1 MRWRRLTPRFRSW
14 APALGCAVV
23 LGAMATHAPGARA
36 QEPPKE
42 ADKAWEYLAALPKDR
57 RLAVL
62 EREAKREGGLV
73 VYGALGIDR
82 ARLFLGPFEEKYP
95 GVKAEFVRLT
105 EPELADKVLLEHRTG
120 RMNADVAL
128 AGSNWHGLLAEALGP
143 YQPTTWDDFDP
154 RFRESA
160 GSPGGW
166 VAMTYELLP
175 HAIAWRTDRVKRE
188 EAPKTLDQVAEPKW
202 KGRVGTTTHLETFM
216 DSVIAAYGEKVAMEK
231 VQRLA
236 ALDNRLYRSIAA
248 LSEALST
255 GEVDLVWAIGAY
267 RAHQLK
273 TKGAPVDFV
282 FQDPLTAIAFTIS
295 TMRGARHPYA
305 AALLMEYLTD
315 ARTLERMD
323 KLEGGRAFGNRKGT
337 YANPL
342 SQFPK
347 ILISRAIP
355 PDRFKELNRTAQQL
369 FIRR

>member
-1 MRWRRLTPRFRSW
+1 MRWRSLTPRFPTW
-14 APALGCAVV
+14 ASTVGCALI
-23 LGAMATHAPGARA
+23 LGLVATDWPESQA
-36 QEPPKE
+36 QEPPRE
-42 ADKAWEYLAALPKDR
+42 ADKAWEYVAALPKDQ

-62 EREAKREGGLV
+62 EREAKREGSVV

-120 RMNADVAL
+120 RMNVDVAL
-128 AGSNWHGLLAEALGP
+128 AGSNWHGLLAEALGS

-154 RFRESA
+154 RFRE
-160 GSPGGW
+160 GGRQGGW
-166 VAMTYELLP
+166 AALTYELLP

-188 EAPKTLDQVAEPKW
+188 EAPKTLDEVADPKW

-216 DSVIAAYGEKVAMEK
+216 DGMISVYGEKIAMEK

-236 ALDNRLYRSIAA
+236 ALNNRLYRSIAA

-255 GEVDLVWAIGAY
+255 GEIDLAWGIGAY
-267 RAHQLK
+267 RADQLK
-273 TKGAPVDFV
+273 AKGAPVDFV
-282 FQDPLTAIAFTIS
+282 FQDPLTAIAFTVS
-295 TMRGARHPYA
+295 TVRGARHPYA

-315 ARTLERMD
+315 ARTLERLD

-337 YANPL
+337 YTNPL

-347 ILISRAIP
+347 IVISRSIP

>member
-1 MRWRRLTPRFRSW
+1 VGF
-14 APALGCAVV
+14 AVV
-23 LGAMATHAPGARA
+23 SGLVAIGWLPSLA
-36 QEPPKE
+36 QEPPRD
-42 ADKAWEYLAALPKDR
+42 ADKVWEYVAALPKGQ

-62 EREAKREGGLV
+62 EREAKREGSVV

-82 ARLFLGPFEEKYP
+82 ARLFLVPFEEKYP

-105 EPELADKVLLEHRTG
+105 EPELVDKVLLEHRTG
-120 RMNADVAL
+120 RVNVDIAL
-128 AGSNWHGLLAEALGP
+128 AGSNWHALLAEALGP

-154 RFRESA
+154 RFRE
-160 GSPGGW
+160 GGRPGGW
-166 VAMTYELLP
+166 AALTYELLP
-175 HAIAWRTDRVKRE
+175 LAIAWRTDRVKRE
-188 EAPKTLDQVAEPKW
+188 EAPKTLDEVADPKW
-202 KGRVGTTTHLETFM
+202 KGRVGTTSHLETFM
-216 DSVIAAYGEKVAMEK
+216 DGMISVYGEKVAMEK

-236 ALDNRLYRSIAA
+236 ALNNRLYRSIAA

-255 GEVDLVWAIGAY
+255 GEIDLAWGLGAY
-267 RAHQLK
+267 RADQLK

-282 FQDPLTAIAFTIS
+282 FQDPLHAVAFTVATI
-295 TMRGARHPYA
+295 RVARHPYA

-323 KLEGGRAFGNRKGT
+323 KLEGGRAFGNRKGSYT
-337 YANPL
+337 NPL

-347 ILISRAIP
+347 IVITRSIP